1 MKSKAVL
8 LVALG
13 VWLQS
18 LPASHRGVT
27 AAQEITGGK
36 DFRNIESKFAL
47 RTPEDTVE
55 DTCHLIPGVTE
66 SAANCHFNYSSKT
79 FMVIHGWTVTGMYES
94 WVPKLVA
101 ALYKREPDSNVIV
114 VDWLSRA
121 QHHYPVSAGHTKLV
135 GKDVAQ
141 FINWM
146 EDELN
151 YPPNNV
157 HLLGYSL
164 GAHAAGIAGSL
175 TNKKVNRITGLDPA
189 GPNFEY
195 AEAPSRLSPDDADF
209 VDVLHTFTRG
219 SPDRSI
225 GIQKPIGH
233 VDIYPNGGAFQP
245 GCNIGEAI
253 RVIAEKGLA
262 DVDQLVKCSHERSIH
277 LFIDS
282 LLNEANP
289 SKAYRC
295 NSKEAFD
302 KGLCL
307 SCRKNRCNNLG
318 YEINKV
324 RTKRNSKMYLKTR
337 SQMPYKV
344 FHYQMKIHFSGT
356 ESTTKTNQVFEI
368 SLYGTLAESE
378 NIPVTLPEVSTNKT
392 YSFLIYT
399 EVDVG
404 ELLMMKLKW
413 NSDSYF
419 SWSRWWS
426 SPTFAIDKIRV
437 KAGETQKKVI
447 FCSRNKVSY
456 LEKGKAPAVF
466 VKCYDRSLN
475 RKSAET
481 GQAHRKKNRA

>member
-1 MKSKAVL
+1 MESKTL
-8 LVALG
+8 LLLALA

-18 LPASHRGVT
+18 LTASRGGVGAADHRR
-27 AAQEITGGK
+27 
-36 DFRNIESKFAL
+36 DFIDIESKFAL
-47 RTPEDTVE
+47 RTPEDTAE
-55 DTCHLIPGVTE
+55 DTCHLIPGVAE
-66 SAANCHFNYSSKT
+66 SVATCHFNHSSKT

-121 QHHYPVSAGHTKLV
+121 QQHYPVSAGYTKLV
-135 GKDVAQ
+135 GQDVAR

-146 EDELN
+146 EEEFN
-151 YPPNNV
+151 YPLDNV

-219 SPDRSI
+219 SPGRSI
-225 GIQKPIGH
+225 GIQKPVGH
-233 VDIYPNGGAFQP
+233 VDIYPNGGTFQP

-253 RVIAEKGLA
+253 RVIAERGLG

-282 LLNEANP
+282 LLNEENP

-295 NSKEAFD
+295 SSKEAFE

-324 RTKRNSKMYLKTR
+324 RAKRSSKMYLKTR

-344 FHYQMKIHFSGT
+344 FHYQVKIHFSGT
-356 ESTTKTNQVFEI
+356 KSETQTNQAFEI
-368 SLYGTLAESE
+368 SLYGTVAESE
-378 NIPVTLPEVSTNKT
+378 NIPFTLPEVSTNKT

-399 EVDVG
+399 EVDIG
-404 ELLMMKLKW
+404 ELLMLKLKW

-419 SWSRWWS
+419 SWSDWWS
-426 SPTFAIDKIRV
+426 SPGFAIEKIRV

-447 FCSRNKVSY
+447 FCSREKVSH
-456 LEKGKAPAVF
+456 LQKGKAPAVF
-466 VKCYDRSLN
+466 VKCHDKSLN
-475 RKSAET
+475 KKS
-481 GQAHRKKNRA
+481 G

>member
-1 MKSKAVL
+1 MKSKALL

-18 LPASHRGVT
+18 LTTSRGGV
-27 AAQEITGGK
+27 AAVDRRG
-36 DFRNIESKFAL
+36 DFRDIESKFAL
-47 RTPEDTVE
+47 RTPENTAE

-66 SAANCHFNYSSKT
+66 SVGNCHFNHSSKT
-79 FMVIHGWTVTGMYES
+79 FVVIHGWTVTGMYES

-114 VDWLSRA
+114 VDWLLRA
-121 QHHYPVSAGHTKLV
+121 QDHYPTSAAHTKLV
-135 GKDVAQ
+135 GNDVAR

-146 EDELN
+146 EEEFN
-151 YPPNNV
+151 YPVNNV

-164 GAHAAGIAGSL
+164 GAHAAGIAGHL
-175 TNKKVNRITGLDPA
+175 TNRKVNRITGLDPA
-189 GPNFEY
+189 GPSFEY
-195 AEAPSRLSPDDADF
+195 AEATSRLSPDDADF

-225 GIQKPIGH
+225 GIQKPVGH
-233 VDIYPNGGAFQP
+233 VDIYPNGGTFQP

-253 RVIAEKGLA
+253 RMIAEKGLG

-282 LLNEANP
+282 LLNEESP

-295 NSKEAFD
+295 TSKETFE

-318 YEINKV
+318 YAINKV
-324 RTKRNSKMYLKTR
+324 RPKRSSKMYLKTR
-337 SQMPYKV
+337 SQMPFKV
-344 FHYQMKIHFSGT
+344 FHYQVKIHFSGS
-356 ESTTKTNQVFEI
+356 ESNTYTNQLFEI
-368 SLYGTLAESE
+368 SLYGTEAESE
-378 NIPVTLPEVSTNKT
+378 NIAFTLPEVARNKT
-392 YSFLIYT
+392 SSFLIYT

-404 ELLMMKLKW
+404 ELLMLKLKW

-419 SWSRWWS
+419 AWSEWWS
-426 SPTFAIDKIRV
+426 TPGFDIENIRV
-437 KAGETQKKVI
+437 KAGETQKKVT
-447 FCSRNKVSY
+447 FCSREKVSH
-456 LEKGKAPAVF
+456 LQKGKTPVIF
-466 VKCYDRSLN
+466 VKCHDKSLN
-475 RKSAET
+475 KMSS
-481 GQAHRKKNRA
+481 KKNST